1 MYKNRRW
8 NWYQVHS
15 LQCYITRKHWHENK
29 VINCTFTHHELYH
42 IAFFVFWTFEIRQV
56 WHNNH
61 LVLIG
66 WLEQSFLLCV
76 PRNSNVYTS
85 MFVFQLPV
93 SKVGTNNS
101 FLFGMFNKS
110 LFTVIHGNRLNQPTW
125 NHRTTCN
132 TKQKLQ
138 IRTRVNLYVCN
149 MNSAFIMVL
158 A

>member
-1 MYKNRRW
+1 MYLNLWRW
-8 NWYQVHS
+8 MTCTEIGDGIDIRYIHYMYNVT
-15 LQCYITRKHWHENK
+15 LQENIGHENK

-76 PRNSNVYTS
+76 PRNSYVYTS

-101 FLFGMFNKS
+101 FLFGIFNKY
-110 LFTVIHGNRLNQPTW
+110 LFTVIHVNRFNQ
-125 NHRTTCN
+125 HTCN
-132 TKQKLQ
+132 TRQNNQ
-138 IRTRVNLYVCN
+138 PVDGGH
-149 MNSAFIMVL
+149 
-158 A
+158 

>member
-1 MYKNRRW
+1 MDDMYKNRRW

-110 LFTVIHGNRLNQPTW
+110 LFTVIHGNRFNQHTW

-138 IRTRVNLYVCN
+138 IKTRVNC
-149 MNSAFIMVL
+149 MSVL
-158 A
+158 

>member
-1 MYKNRRW
+1 MTCTKIGDGIDIRCIHYN
-8 NWYQVHS
+8 VA
-15 LQCYITRKHWHENK
+15 LQEDIGHENK

-76 PRNSNVYTS
+76 PRNSYVYTS

-110 LFTVIHGNRLNQPTW
+110 LFTVIHVNRLNQ
-125 NHRTTCN
+125 HTCN

-138 IRTRVNLYVCN
+138 IKKL
-149 MNSAFIMVL
+149 VL
-158 A
+158 IVWLFYA